1 MQNVKI
7 ANVIVGQGQPLA
19 LIAGPDVIE
28 SESSALRHAE
38 AIARLAA
45 RFRLPY
51 IFKCSFDK
59 ANRTSLGSYRGPG
72 LKKGL
77 AILAK
82 VRRSVGVPVLS
93 DVHCVAQVKPAAE
106 VLDCLQVPAFLCR
119 QTDLL
124 LAVGRAGRP
133 VNVKKGQFLAP
144 HDMKPLI
151 AKIEST
157 GNRKILLTERGTTF
171 GYNLLVNDM
180 RSLGVLRAFGYP
192 VVFDAGHSSQT
203 PGGLGGTSGGQAQFI
218 PLLARAA
225 VAAGC
230 DALFVEVHENPAKA
244 LCDGPSSLPLKRL
257 PQMLEELT
265 AIRNAL
271 QPAWKRPIQKI
282 RVKGESFSRTVVRMR
297 NEEAG

>member
-1 MQNVKI
+1 MTRGVRIGNLTI
-7 ANVIVGQGQPLA
+7 GNGHPLA

-38 AIARLAA
+38 AIAELAA
-45 RFRLPY
+45 RFGLPY
-51 IFKCSFDK
+51 IFKCSYDK

-77 AILAK
+77 KILAK
-82 VRRSVGVPVLS
+82 VKKLVGVPVLS
-93 DVHCVAQVKPAAE
+93 DVHCVDQVKPAAQ

-124 LAVGRAGRP
+124 LAVGRSGRA
-133 VNVKKGQFLAP
+133 VNIKKGQFLSP
-144 HDMKPLI
+144 PDIKPVI
-151 AKIEST
+151 QKIEST

-171 GYNLLVNDM
+171 GYNMLVNDM
-180 RSLGVLRAFGYP
+180 RALGVLRKFGYP
-192 VVFDAGHSSQT
+192 VVFDAGHSSQI
-203 PGGLGGTSGGQAQFI
+203 PGGLGRASGGQAEFI

-257 PQMLEELT
+257 PQMLDQLV
-265 AIRNAL
+265 AIRAAL
-271 QPAWKRPIQKI
+271 SKR
-282 RVKGESFSRTVVRMR
+282 S
-297 NEEAG
+297 